1 MTGESQRMPFD
12 VDSAPWQP
20 PTSAS
25 SEPPEPKLSE
35 ADRIGILEQEVL
47 VLKKKVAQLERRT

>member
-1 MTGESQRMPFD
+1 MPFD